1 MKIIMRTRLFF
12 TAFVLFFVSNFSFA
26 SFPVNKNNSSEHN
39 IASSKETTKELVRE
53 YEIKSDFNH
62 APTNIAVN
70 TPHSYKILSLS
81 FIGASIMC
89 SLLGILLTTHTIAGS
104 VLLML
109 GILSLIPAII
119 FWILYIAL

>member
-1 MKIIMRTRLFF
+1 MITRLFF
-12 TAFVLFFVSNFSFA
+12 TAFAFFFASNFSFA
-26 SFPVNKNNSSEHN
+26 SFPVNNNYISEYN
-39 IASSKETTKELVRE
+39 ITSSKEITKELVRE
-53 YEIKSDFNH
+53 YEITSDFND

-70 TPHSYKILSLS
+70 TPHNYKILSLS
-81 FIGASIMC
+81 FGGASIMC
-89 SLLGILLTTHTIAGS
+89 SLLSMVLTTHTIAGS